1 MSGETTLLLLVW
13 GTLVGVD
20 LVSVPQ
26 MMIARPLVA
35 GTVAGLLLGDL
46 EMGLRVGVVLELFQ
60 FDVLPVGATR
70 YPEYGPATIAAV
82 VLGHGIDGSSAVG
95 IGAGVGLLL
104 ALLGGQSLHVMRSAN
119 SRAVRKRVAELE
131 SGDPRALGRLHAAGL
146 LRDVVRA
153 GVVTAVGLGVAWL
166 LLRFGAASLPAS
178 VLTTTSIAV
187 CGAALA
193 TGGMGLLR
201 LMGRGGNLK
210 WLAAGLAAGLV
221 LVWWA

>member
-1 MSGETTLLLLVW
+1 MSAEVVLALLVW

-35 GTVAGLLLGDL
+35 GTGAGLLLGDV

-70 YPEYGPATIAAV
+70 YPEYGPATVAGVA
-82 VLGHGIDGSSAVG
+82 LAHGIDGVSALG

-104 ALLGGQSLHVMRSAN
+104 ALLGGLSLHVVRTSN
-119 SRAVRKRVAELE
+119 GRAVRARTGELE
-131 SGDPRALGRLHAAGL
+131 AGDPRTLMRVHAGSMV
-146 LRDVVRA
+146 RDVVRA
-153 GVVTAVGLGVAWL
+153 LVVTAAGLGLAWL
-166 LLRFGAASLPAS
+166 AIRLGAAALPAPLL
-178 VLTTTSIAV
+178 VATSIAV

-193 TGGMGLLR
+193 TGSVGLLR
-201 LMGRGGNLK
+201 IVGRGPNLK
-210 WLAAGLAAGLV
+210 WMAAGVVAGLG
-221 LVWWA
+221 LVWVL